1 MPSADWGNGEKLVLA
16 RQIEANARK
25 LDTMNRTL
33 TELCVKVAVLVDRA
47 ERENSTAIKWAG
59 AVAAAV
65 AAVVAARL
73 SGLKPQ

>member
-25 LDTMNRTL
+25 LDRLQSTV
-33 TELCVKVAVLVDRA
+33 TELNVKVAVLIDRA
-47 ERENSTAIKWAG
+47 EREKSTAIKWAG

-65 AAVVAARL
+65 SALVAALL
-73 SGLKPQ
+73 SGVKPQ

>member
-1 MPSADWGNGEKLVLA
+1 MAGEWGNGEKLVLA

-33 TELCVKVAVLVDRA
+33 TELCVKVAVLIDRA
-47 ERENSTAIKWAG
+47 EREKSTAIKWAG

-65 AAVVAARL
+65 AAVVAALL
-73 SGLKPQ
+73 SGVKPQ